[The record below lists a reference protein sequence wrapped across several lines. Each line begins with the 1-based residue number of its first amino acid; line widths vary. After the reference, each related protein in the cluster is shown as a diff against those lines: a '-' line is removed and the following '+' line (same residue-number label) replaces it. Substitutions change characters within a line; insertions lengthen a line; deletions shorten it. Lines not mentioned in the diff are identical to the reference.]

1 MFDGDDNNNNLFD
14 HHGYDNQT
22 QKQEPEEYIL
32 KIQITK
38 ITRAQLCSLSR
49 VESNVNEGNVFA
61 LRGNLGRGDYQMH
74 GILSDLNN
82 NMQHGTIYCIKNN
95 KPPYPLSLH
104 IDTLLPFCTRNNDR
118 NGKKR
123 NTKRF
128 YFQRQFE
135 EEKPISFQIYDCND
149 IPLSNHKF

>member
-38 ITRAQLCSLSR
+38 VTRAQLCSLSR
-49 VESNVNEGNVFA
+49 DESNGNGGNVFA

-82 NMQHGTIYCIKNN
+82 NMQHGTIYCITNN

-104 IDTLLPFCTRNNDR
+104 IDTLLPFCTRNDHK

-128 YFQRQFE
+128 YFQSQLFHAV
-135 EEKPISFQIYDCND
+135 K
-149 IPLSNHKF
+149 

>member
-22 QKQEPEEYIL
+22 QKQDPEEYIL
-32 KIQITK
+32 KIQITN

-61 LRGNLGRGDYQMH
+61 LRGNLGRDSSHEIGAQLH

-82 NMQHGTIYCIKNN
+82 NMQHGTIYCM
-95 KPPYPLSLH
+95 H
-104 IDTLLPFCTRNNDR
+104 
-118 NGKKR
+118 
-123 NTKRF
+123 
-128 YFQRQFE
+128 
-135 EEKPISFQIYDCND
+135 
-149 IPLSNHKF
+149 